1 MCLFNKSLVTLS
13 ELGLIGEKC
22 VLCNIISSTKML
34 RQTVTVRI
42 LEERVSTYAL
52 SSGVFYYLLMQIHA
66 VQYYFFVYTL
76 LVGLNFVDV
85 NVWTSGMSWKFKIC
99 ALTVICTIFELW
111 TKRNLYSVGRSVN
124 WEPWRAHFAQSWQ
137 GRALPFFM
145 CTSHIKCILL

>member
-1 MCLFNKSLVTLS
+1 MVTLS

-85 NVWTSGMSWKFKIC
+85 NVWTSGMS
-99 ALTVICTIFELW
+99 
-111 TKRNLYSVGRSVN
+111 
-124 WEPWRAHFAQSWQ
+124 
-137 GRALPFFM
+137 
-145 CTSHIKCILL
+145 